1 MNKKQLKA
9 ISIEELDKYFINSDN
24 EKIYLRQREL
34 TLEVLREMEEI
45 QKRRIVNDKQ
55 RELIE
60 SCLESNYE
68 WITYTIIGKTLSNLA
83 TKEDSIKKLL
93 LELSSSSKA
102 MVRFNNIVNAQ
113 LLKDRELKKSIYNLG
128 LKDKSQKVLEKTIEE
143 LLSKEKINKN
153 FFPQI
158 ENAISRID
166 SKESKK
172 FLNAFLR
179 VNQKGYCVEKDGNN
193 HIFYVKIKGGL
204 KSWAISEEEFKKIKV
219 IRLYILKEQIF
230 D

>member
-1 MNKKQLKA
+1 MPHVT
-9 ISIEELDKYFINSDN
+9 IEALDKYFINSDN

-34 TLEVLREMEEI
+34 TLEVLREMEEV
-45 QKRRIVNDKQ
+45 QKRRTVNDKQ

-60 SCLESNYE
+60 SCFESNYE

-143 LLSKEKINKN
+143 LLSKEKISKN

-166 SKESKK
+166 SRESKK
-172 FLNAFLR
+172 FLNAFLK
-179 VNQKGYCVEKDGNN
+179 VKQKGYCVEKDGNSY
-193 HIFYVKIKGGL
+193 IFYVKIKGSL
-204 KSWAISEEEFKKIKV
+204 KSWTISEEEFKKIKV

>member
-1 MNKKQLKA
+1 MPHVT
-9 ISIEELDKYFINSDN
+9 IEALDKYFINSDS
-24 EKIYLRQREL
+24 EKNYLRQREV

-45 QKRRIVNDKQ
+45 QKRRTVNDKQ

-60 SCLESNYE
+60 SCFESNYE

-143 LLSKEKINKN
+143 LLSKEKISKN

-166 SKESKK
+166 SRESKK
-172 FLNAFLR
+172 ILNAFLR
-179 VNQKGYCVEKDGNN
+179 VNQKGYCVEKDGNSY
-193 HIFYVKIKGGL
+193 IFYVKIKGGL

>member
-1 MNKKQLKA
+1 MPLVT
-9 ISIEELDKYFINSDN
+9 IEELDKYFINSDS
-24 EKIYLRQREL
+24 EEVYLKQREL
-34 TLEVLREMEEI
+34 TLEILRETKEI
-45 QKRRIVNDKQ
+45 QKSCTVNDKQ

-60 SCLESNYE
+60 TCLESNYE
-68 WITYTIIGKTLSNLA
+68 WITYTIIGKSLSKLA
-83 TKEDSIKKLL
+83 AKEDSIKRFL

-102 MVRFNNIVNAQ
+102 TVRFNNIVNAQ
-113 LLKDRELKKSIYNLG
+113 LLKDKELKKSIYNLG

-143 LLSKEKINKN
+143 LLSKEKISKN

-166 SKESKK
+166 SRESKK

-193 HIFYVKIKGGL
+193 YIFYVKIKGGL
-204 KSWAISEEEFKKIKV
+204 KSWTITEEEFKKIKI

>member
-1 MNKKQLKA
+1 MPHVT
-9 ISIEELDKYFINSDN
+9 IEALDKYFINSDS

-45 QKRRIVNDKQ
+45 QKRRTVNDKQ

-60 SCLESNYE
+60 SCFESNYE

-143 LLSKEKINKN
+143 LLSKEKISKN

-166 SKESKK
+166 SKEGKK
-172 FLNAFLR
+172 FLNAFLK
-179 VNQKGYCVEKDGNN
+179 VNQKGYCVEKDGNSY
-193 HIFYVKIKGGL
+193 IFYVKIKGGL
-204 KSWAISEEEFKKIKV
+204 KSWTISEEEFKKIKV

>member
-1 MNKKQLKA
+1 MPHVT
-9 ISIEELDKYFINSDN
+9 IEALDKYFINSDS

-45 QKRRIVNDKQ
+45 QKRRTVNDKQ

-60 SCLESNYE
+60 SCFESNYE

-143 LLSKEKINKN
+143 LLSKEKINKS
-153 FFPQI
+153 FLPQI

-166 SKESKK
+166 SRESKK
-172 FLNAFLR
+172 FLNAFLK
-179 VNQKGYCVEKDGNN
+179 VKQKGYCVEKDGNN
-193 HIFYVKIKGGL
+193 HIFYGKIKGGL
-204 KSWAISEEEFKKIKV
+204 KTWAISEEEFKKIKV

>member
-1 MNKKQLKA
+1 MPHTT
-9 ISIEELDKYFINSDN
+9 IEALDKYFINSDN

-45 QKRRIVNDKQ
+45 QKRRTVNDKQ

-60 SCLESNYE
+60 SCFESNYE

-113 LLKDRELKKSIYNLG
+113 LLKDRELKK
-128 LKDKSQKVLEKTIEE
+128 
-143 LLSKEKINKN
+143 
-153 FFPQI
+153 
-158 ENAISRID
+158 
-166 SKESKK
+166 
-172 FLNAFLR
+172 
-179 VNQKGYCVEKDGNN
+179 
-193 HIFYVKIKGGL
+193 
-204 KSWAISEEEFKKIKV
+204 
-219 IRLYILKEQIF
+219 
-230 D
+230 

>member
-1 MNKKQLKA
+1 M
-9 ISIEELDKYFINSDN
+9 
-24 EKIYLRQREL
+24 
-34 TLEVLREMEEI
+34 
-45 QKRRIVNDKQ
+45 
-55 RELIE
+55 
-60 SCLESNYE
+60 
-68 WITYTIIGKTLSNLA
+68 
-83 TKEDSIKKLL
+83 
-93 LELSSSSKA
+93 
-102 MVRFNNIVNAQ
+102 
-113 LLKDRELKKSIYNLG
+113 KDRELKKSIYNLG

-143 LLSKEKINKN
+143 LLSKEKISKN

-166 SKESKK
+166 SRESKK

-193 HIFYVKIKGGL
+193 HIFYVKIKGRL